1 MFHYLDEHKML
12 YDLLTGVESA
22 IPSLLKQC
30 YRYFIAFVGT
40 KTAAFPSK
48 KHQITAAFFSVA
60 QAIQVLF
67 Y

>member
-1 MFHYLDEHKML
+1 ML

-22 IPSLLKQC
+22 IPSLLKQF

-40 KTAAFPSK
+40 ETATFPQK
-48 KHQITAAFFSVA
+48 KHQIIAAFFSAIQV
-60 QAIQVLF
+60 IQVLF

>member
-1 MFHYLDEHKML
+1 ML

-40 KTAAFPSK
+40 KTATFPQK
-48 KHQITAAFFSVA
+48 KHQITAAFFS
-60 QAIQVLF
+60 AIQVV
-67 Y
+67 

>member
-1 MFHYLDEHKML
+1 ML

-22 IPSLLKQC
+22 IPSLLKQF

-40 KTAAFPSK
+40 KTAAFPQK
-48 KHQITAAFFSVA
+48 KHQITAVFFS
-60 QAIQVLF
+60 AIQGIKILF